1 MDFEKEFLKVKP
13 TGIPL
18 KEGVMLVAV
27 PFFNDAYFN
36 RSVVFLT
43 DYSPSGAAGLI
54 VNRRINVRIQEAKS
68 DWRIDGKFF
77 FGGPVTLQGIVTLHT
92 FDGSG
97 KFNPVGEGI
106 YTGVDDILISMIEY
120 NVIPTL
126 KYRFYLGYSGWG
138 EGQLDD
144 ELERGMWVVAECR
157 PDLIFSDSP
166 STVWEKMVRQLGPD
180 YQHWLNVPKMMMEN

>member
-1 MDFEKEFLKVKP
+1 MDFEHDFMKVKP
-13 TGIPL
+13 TGVPL
-18 KEGVMLVAV
+18 KEGVMLVSV

-54 VNRRINVRIQEAKS
+54 VNRRTNVRIQEAKA

-77 FGGPVTLQGIVTLHT
+77 FGGPVTLQGIVALHT

-97 KFNPVGEGI
+97 KFNPVGEGV
-106 YTGVDDILISMIEY
+106 YTGVDETLISMLEY

-126 KYRFYLGYSGWG
+126 KYRFYLGYSGWD
-138 EGQLDD
+138 EGQLES
-144 ELERGMWVVAECR
+144 ELERGMWVVSECYK
-157 PDLIFSDSP
+157 DMIFCDSP
-166 STVWEKMVRQLGPD
+166 AMVWETMVRRLGPD